1 MFFFL
6 WQILSFQ
13 CSLALSKNSSHAC
26 SFAPR
31 GSLSILLNFSLDVL
45 LITVAVNSRR
55 RNKLWSFKKLLRFT
69 RVYNRRMLDDRL
81 VYMIW
86 RLLWKHGGEKLHL
99 PIYLSTTVFIIQRVN
114 SFIKFKSSFVKLPSY
129 SHCSSWRR
137 VYAHWISNCSWYNI
151 AQRRRHSFLKKL
163 FVCKLFVN
171 QDVKMGSLESTKL
184 LATSRAILTLLVFSV
199 IIEWSSEWNKKD
211 WLTFAYIQ
219 QR

>member
-1 MFFFL
+1 MSRMWRAGRNALTSTAVFKTKKLFFFHLSFFFLIFFLLFTYQPIAWFLFNLSFVSFAMFFFL

-86 RLLWKHGGEKLHL
+86 RLLWKHGGEKLLL
-99 PIYLSTTVFIIQRVN
+99 PIYLSTTVFI
-114 SFIKFKSSFVKLPSY
+114 
-129 SHCSSWRR
+129 
-137 VYAHWISNCSWYNI
+137 A
-151 AQRRRHSFLKKL
+151 
-163 FVCKLFVN
+163 
-171 QDVKMGSLESTKL
+171 
-184 LATSRAILTLLVFSV
+184 
-199 IIEWSSEWNKKD
+199 
-211 WLTFAYIQ
+211 
-219 QR
+219 

>member
-1 MFFFL
+1 MTNSIKF
-6 WQILSFQ
+6 WVDFQ

-31 GSLSILLNFSLDVL
+31 GSLSILLNFSLEVL
-45 LITVAVNSRR
+45 LITVAVHSRR

-114 SFIKFKSSFVKLPSY
+114 SFIKFKSSFVKRHIPIVRADDG
-129 SHCSSWRR
+129 CMR
-137 VYAHWISNCSWYNI
+137 IEI
-151 AQRRRHSFLKKL
+151 KQR
-163 FVCKLFVN
+163 
-171 QDVKMGSLESTKL
+171 KL
-184 LATSRAILTLLVFSV
+184 LL
-199 IIEWSSEWNKKD
+199 
-211 WLTFAYIQ
+211 IQ
-219 QR
+219 HSTTAST